1 MILSGLQGCGLRVLL
16 ALGEDACDL
25 TLPLVSR
32 EWRNGSNS
40 TYNCTPKVSYPA
52 RGAPEAFYL
61 EVGQLT
67 RLVCNRIP
75 LDFRVAG
82 WFHCN
87 WSSLQSVLPHD
98 LAPSAKKTYI
108 TCPYACEL
116 VCFCTPSTPHIIH
129 TSLACFGLR
138 LVRNN
143 HEHSHEMKS

>member
-98 LAPSAKKTYI
+98 LAPSAKKHTL
-108 TCPYACEL
+108 L
-116 VCFCTPSTPHIIH
+116 VRMLVSLCASARHQPH
-129 TSLACFGLR
+129 TSSTHHW
-138 LVRNN
+138 LV
-143 HEHSHEMKS
+143 SASGW